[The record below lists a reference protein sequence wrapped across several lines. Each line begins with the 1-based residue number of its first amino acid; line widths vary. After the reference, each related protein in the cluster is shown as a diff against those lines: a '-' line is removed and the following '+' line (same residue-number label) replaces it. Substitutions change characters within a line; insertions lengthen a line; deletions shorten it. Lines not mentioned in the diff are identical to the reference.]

1 MCRNQCSP
9 DVKQEVKEHG
19 IVNASSA
26 FTDISQDQT
35 EAECIT
41 ALDHVHMVKTE
52 KERLKQ
58 IGEPEAEVASCNA
71 HCNTTED
78 QLFAKVIVSSRPAAS
93 RSFSYASSQLGKMA
107 ARTEIR

>member
-26 FTDISQDQT
+26 FTDISQNQT
-35 EAECIT
+35 EAECIA

-52 KERLKQ
+52 KERLEQ
-58 IGEPEAEVASCNA
+58 IGEPKAEVASCNA
-71 HCNTTED
+71 HCNTAED
-78 QLFAKVIVSSRPAAS
+78 QLFADWCKKN
-93 RSFSYASSQLGKMA
+93 G
-107 ARTEIR
+107 